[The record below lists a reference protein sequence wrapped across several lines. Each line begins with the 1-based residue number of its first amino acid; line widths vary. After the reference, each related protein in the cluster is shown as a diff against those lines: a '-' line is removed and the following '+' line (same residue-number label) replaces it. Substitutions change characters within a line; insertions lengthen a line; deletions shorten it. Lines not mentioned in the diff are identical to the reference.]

1 MMIYKRALLT
11 ILLVFTLNT
20 VSAEE
25 KTQSQSC
32 QFEPEN
38 EPSPFVAKATEMV
51 LKIKPKNLT
60 VLDLGVGNGRN
71 IKPLLEKGATVY
83 AYDDDLAS
91 IELIK
96 REFSS
101 YLNSKKLVVR
111 QEAFED
117 ISSLPAADMIIA
129 WRSLPFMKRRFPAFW
144 KKIEEALAPG
154 GIFTGTFFGKQHK
167 TKRPLNRP
175 KLFRLTREEVLN
187 LFKDFLLVDFQESLE
202 YDEEVSQEW
211 GGDQFEHNFKV
222 IAKKRGT

>member
-1 MMIYKRALLT
+1 MAKMKRALLT
-11 ILLVFTLNT
+11 VLLALSS

-25 KTQSQSC
+25 MTQSQSC

-71 IKPLLEKGATVY
+71 IKTLLEKGATVY
-83 AYDDDLAS
+83 AYDADPAA
-91 IELIK
+91 IKLIS
-96 REFSS
+96 REFSTF
-101 YLNSKKLVVR
+101 LNSKKLYVH
-111 QEAFED
+111 QEAFEG

-129 WRSLPFMKRRFPAFW
+129 WRSLPFIKEEKFPAFW
-144 KKIEEALAPG
+144 KKIKEALVPG

-175 KLFRLTREEVLN
+175 KIFRSTREEVLN
-187 LFKDFLLVDFQESLE
+187 LFKDFLIVDFQESLE
-202 YDEEVSQEW
+202 YDEEVSKEW
-211 GGDQFEHNFKV
+211 GGDQFEHIYKV
-222 IAKKRGT
+222 IAKKKGT